1 MDTSQQ
7 DKLLIALCRRL
18 SGPSLS
24 LDHLSLCDHN
34 PDIMALFI
42 ERLGSDDPARISNT
56 LYSLVKEL
64 SALNVPALQKLTLL
78 NLVYPLVLQCSDALS
93 KTRLTPKTA
102 QAIATSQA
110 LLKHLAAGFRTVVS
124 GIGQEEISPLPQ
136 QQLVQAIAH
145 AMEVSGL
152 MYLRALQFYLATPR
166 HFWADVHLLY
176 RIAEHC
182 GIPRH
187 KHGHQ
192 SDGQSLSIRC
202 DYVRLL
208 LVACCNPSQ
217 FPASD
222 LQRLFKGLPLWV
234 DTARL
239 EDNDNSSLFVI
250 DSDADLPPFYR
261 SQLEPDKQPEV
272 RAFNLERL
280 VNYLD
285 GKLYNNP
292 DAALVDNFARRL
304 VTNLCQSWS
313 VESSRQSERSS
324 EQNTQAE
331 LVYGLSYSHNALA
344 ETNFE
349 QFLSSISSMQE
360 PSKDKF
366 QLQQTNDAPGQRVAP
381 RGGDV
386 WRNAPDVARQ
396 KNEIAPSATA
406 MSLSG
411 AASSEHSSER
421 DNLRAQLV
429 NRSDQGACLEFPRGQ
444 HPKVLP
450 GEVVCCRYQ
459 EDKPWQLG
467 LIRWKRITPH
477 LQMQLGVELLTMKPH
492 PRAARI
498 LRENKAAGP
507 YLPALLLTSNEGTMQ
522 PPQVL
527 LPVMPFKQGD
537 RVHLLGGKRGAV
549 ATLSVPL
556 DATSHVSRFT
566 LENTGRQ
573 E

>member
-1 MDTSQQ
+1 MDTSQHDEQ
-7 DKLLIALCRRL
+7 LIALCRRL
-18 SGPSLS
+18 SGPSQS

-34 PDIMALFI
+34 PDIMALFM
-42 ERLGSDDPARISNT
+42 ERLGADDPARISNT

-64 SALNVPALQKLTLL
+64 SSLNVPALQKLALL
-78 NLVYPLVLQCSDALS
+78 NQVYPLVLQCAEALS
-93 KTRLTPKTA
+93 RVRLTPKTA
-102 QAIATSQA
+102 QTIATSQA
-110 LLKHLAAGFRTVVS
+110 LLKHLAAGFRTVVA

-145 AMEVSGL
+145 TMEVSGL
-152 MYLRALQFYLATPR
+152 MYLRSLQFYLATPR

-208 LVACCNPSQ
+208 LIACCNPAQ

-239 EDNDNSSLFVI
+239 TDNDGTSLFVV
-250 DSDADLPPFYR
+250 DSDADLPPYYR
-261 SQLEPDKQPEV
+261 SQLESDKQSGV
-272 RAFNLERL
+272 RALNLERL
-280 VNYLD
+280 VNYLE

-292 DAALVDNFARRL
+292 DAALVDNFARHL

-313 VESSRQSERSS
+313 AESSRQSERSS
-324 EQNTQAE
+324 ENDIQVE
-331 LVYGLSYSHNALA
+331 LVYGLSYSHKALA

-349 QFLSSISSMQE
+349 QFLRTISSMQE

-366 QLQQTNDAPGQRVAP
+366 QLQEVDNSPGKRIAP
-381 RGGDV
+381 RDGDV

-396 KNEIAPSATA
+396 KNEATPSAKA

-411 AASSEHSSER
+411 AASGEQSSER
-421 DNLRAQLV
+421 DNLYPQLV
-429 NRSDQGACLEFPRGQ
+429 NRSAQGACLEFPRGQ

-459 EDKPWQLG
+459 ANEPWQLG

-507 YLPALLLTSNEGTMQ
+507 YLPALLLTSNEGVMQ

-549 ATLSVPL
+549 ATLSVPI